1 MSIELLKLDEKQ
13 LIELVKFVLRIKQNN
28 IDIEKL
34 KIQEV
39 EISTGFSSWDKQLGL
54 FADSER
60 LLFGFTEQ
68 NDIQELKKLV
78 ERILKVL

>member
-1 MSIELLKLDEKQ
+1 MSTELLKLDEKQ

-39 EISTGFSSWDKQLGL
+39 EITAGFSSWDKQLGL

-60 LLFGFTEQ
+60 LLFGLTEQ

>member
-1 MSIELLKLDEKQ
+1 MSTEFLQLDENQ

-39 EISTGFSSWDKQLGL
+39 EASTVWDKQLGL
-54 FADSER
+54 FADSES
-60 LLFGFTEQ
+60 LLLGFTEQ
-68 NDIQELKKLV
+68 DNIQELKKLV
-78 ERILKVL
+78 ERILRIL

>member
-1 MSIELLKLDEKQ
+1 MSTEFLQLDENQ

-39 EISTGFSSWDKQLGL
+39 EASTVWDKQSGL
-54 FADSER
+54 FADSES
-60 LLFGFTEQ
+60 LLLGITEQ
-68 NDIQELKKLV
+68 DNIQELKKLV
-78 ERILKVL
+78 ERILRVL